1 MSTRTIFNGSK
12 DNYINE
18 CYYNDD
24 GRLKDSALICATYLL
39 RIAGS
44 DILTYNGTLSN
55 TNFLC
60 NFYNSSLEFVSNI
73 KSTSYTITVPENAF
87 YVGFNITKANVNSLT
102 ITCDSSDDSYLNNSY
117 YTGKLLYSSDT
128 DNGKTSDNYIKGE
141 TGQIISNT
149 GTAVT
154 SEIDLTNTQ
163 YIQILNEYSNTNAGV
178 FFDESGSRISNL
190 SGEKNDPAFIRV
202 PSNAKTLKCTIPPNR
217 ILQIYSYSLS
227 NGSTSIDPTLPGETL
242 SNGIYINSEKV
253 SYNGKS
259 LSSIIDYILSK
270 VNQNGN

>member
-1 MSTRTIFNGSK
+1 MSIRTIFDGSK
-12 DNYINE
+12 DNYINN
-18 CYYNDD
+18 CFYNND
-24 GRLKDSALICATYLL
+24 GRLKDIAFICTTYLL
-39 RIAGS
+39 RVTEG
-44 DILTYNGTLSN
+44 DILTYNGTLSG
-55 TNFLC
+55 TDFLC
-60 NFYNSSLEFVSNI
+60 NFYNSSLEFVSSMN
-73 KSTSYTITVPENAF
+73 KTSYTITVPKNAF
-87 YVGFNITKANVNSLT
+87 YIGFNITKANINSVT
-102 ITCDSSDDSYLNNSY
+102 ITCDSSDDSYLSNSY

-128 DNGKTSDNYIKGE
+128 DDGKTSNSYIKGE
-141 TGQIISNT
+141 TGQVAPNT

-163 YIQILNEYSNTNAGV
+163 YIQILNEYSNKNAGV

-190 SGEKNDPAFIRV
+190 SGKGADPGVIKV
-202 PSNAKTLKCTIPPNR
+202 PSNAKTLKCTIEQNY

-227 NGSTSIDPTLPGETL
+227 DGSPSIDPTLPGETL

-270 VNQNGN
+270 VN